1 MAIKRQMDPET
12 HYPIIINALLHPLLF
27 VVYSFLMTSQLDRCT
42 PATPF
47 PYAYQGQRQR
57 GAGEMGISH
66 PPMNYGKNKRLFP
79 LFSNFEKIRWLYP
92 PPEKKLAPPHNIRM
106 LTRALFPTLLMQK
119 GGLGK

>member
-42 PATPF
+42 PSTPF

-57 GAGEMGISH
+57 GAGGNGH
-66 PPMNYGKNKRLFP
+66 FP
-79 LFSNFEKIRWLYP
+79 CPLPCPVPQLWK
-92 PPEKKLAPPHNIRM
+92 EKKVVS
-106 LTRALFPTLLMQK
+106 TFQQF
-119 GGLGK
+119 

>member
-47 PYAYQGQRQR
+47 PYACQGQRQR

-66 PPMNYGKNKRLFP
+66 AHCP
-79 LFSNFEKIRWLYP
+79 
-92 PPEKKLAPPHNIRM
+92 APSPNE
-106 LTRALFPTLLMQK
+106 LWQE
-119 GGLGK
+119 

>member
-42 PATPF
+42 PSTPF

-57 GAGEMGISH
+57 GHNAMDPSQ
-66 PPMNYGKNKRLFP
+66 L
-79 LFSNFEKIRWLYP
+79 NF
-92 PPEKKLAPPHNIRM
+92 
-106 LTRALFPTLLMQK
+106 ALFFLFGKKPSKCIQK
-119 GGLGK
+119 

>member
-27 VVYSFLMTSQLDRCT
+27 VVYSFLMTSQLDRCST

-66 PPMNYGKNKRLFP
+66 AHCP
-79 LFSNFEKIRWLYP
+79 
-92 PPEKKLAPPHNIRM
+92 APSPNE
-106 LTRALFPTLLMQK
+106 LWQE
-119 GGLGK
+119 